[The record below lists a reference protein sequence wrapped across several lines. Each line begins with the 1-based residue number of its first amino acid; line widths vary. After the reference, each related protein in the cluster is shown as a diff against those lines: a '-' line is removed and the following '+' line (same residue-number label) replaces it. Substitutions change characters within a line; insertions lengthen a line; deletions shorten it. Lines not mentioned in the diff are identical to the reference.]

1 METSVMIVLIASLM
15 LFSILEISATPAVGP
30 PTSRED
36 HPWERAVRSIPGS
49 KPQLAVSQE
58 KTSEEHP
65 DHDFFLRKRRELPE
79 IPNSEFS
86 LHRERRELGN
96 RPSPSH
102 NIIRKAKRQ
111 AQLPHSPEWDGYPDD
126 DDEY

>member
-15 LFSILEISATPAVGP
+15 LFSILEISAAPAIGP

-36 HPWERAVRSIPGS
+36 HPWERAVRSIPDS
-49 KPQLAVSQE
+49 EPQLTVSHGQ
-58 KTSEEHP
+58 KYNGLLN
-65 DHDFFLRKRRELPE
+65 HDFFLRKRRELPE

-111 AQLPHSPEWDGYPDD
+111 AQFPPSPEWDGYPDD